1 MCAALCSLG
10 ERVGVSGN
18 DGIEAKLAEYQRKVL
33 NVDFSEE
40 VDSESTMT
48 RRHSIL
54 KTLKNLKTGSSGGT
68 MRRDQE
74 LEAFKDRVNDQL
86 AEHKR

>member
-1 MCAALCSLG
+1 M
-10 ERVGVSGN
+10 GVSGN

-54 KTLKNLKTGSSGGT
+54 KKLKNLKTGSSGVT
-68 MRRDQE
+68 MQRDQE
-74 LEAFKDRVNDQL
+74 LEAFKDRVKDQL